1 MTTDKKNKPSELQD
15 QDLDATAGG
24 MQSLSNIMNLQQPA
38 LRGPKLGLADYDES
52 GPGIVHYDE
61 SGPGIVHKTR

>member
-1 MTTDKKNKPSELQD
+1 MNAVKHSNPTEIQD
-15 QDLDATAGG
+15 DDLDAAEGG
-24 MQSLSNIMNLQQPA
+24 MQSLSNIMNLQSAGQPE
-38 LRGPKLGLADYDES
+38 LRQALADYDES